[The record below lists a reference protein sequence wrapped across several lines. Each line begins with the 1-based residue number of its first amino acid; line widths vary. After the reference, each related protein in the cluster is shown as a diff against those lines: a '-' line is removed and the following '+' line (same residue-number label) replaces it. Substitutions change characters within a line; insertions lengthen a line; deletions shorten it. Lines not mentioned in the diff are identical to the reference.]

1 MLVYQRVNLH
11 FSYGFPMVFE
21 SSFPGQSTH
30 IQPWIFWF
38 SGQRVAKTS
47 PGCPW
52 ELCCCWRLAFSKRD
66 GHPPFH
72 HVVVLY
78 TYMYTY
84 ILCIYYVYIMYI
96 LCIPDIYIYII
107 TRYYLS
113 TYCWVIHQIFPDRQ
127 GQDGSLAVPAGHVL
141 LLGAMGAMSQRGR
154 LGRLYGEINGKKWGK
169 CRETM
174 RKIGVYP
181 LVMSK

>member
-11 FSYGFPMVFE
+11 FSYGVPMVFE

-66 GHPPFH
+66 GHPPFY

-96 LCIPDIYIYII
+96 LCIYYVYIYIYVYII
-107 TRYYLS
+107 YIHVYIYVLIYIIIIVIIIILIILIIIYIKIYYYYS
-113 TYCWVIHQIFPDRQ
+113 C
-127 GQDGSLAVPAGHVL
+127 
-141 LLGAMGAMSQRGR
+141 
-154 LGRLYGEINGKKWGK
+154 
-169 CRETM
+169 CRES
-174 RKIGVYP
+174 Y
-181 LVMSK
+181 SW

>member
-11 FSYGFPMVFE
+11 FSSGFPMVFE

-66 GHPPFH
+66 GHPPFY

-78 TYMYTY
+78 YMYICIRIY
-84 ILCIYYVYIMYI
+84 YVYIMYILCIYYLYVMCILCIYYVYIMYI
-96 LCIPDIYIYII
+96 IYMYILYIYTCIHI
-107 TRYYLS
+107 CVDIHYY
-113 TYCWVIHQIFPDRQ
+113 YCYYYYYHYSHYYIHKN
-127 GQDGSLAVPAGHVL
+127 L
-141 LLGAMGAMSQRGR
+141 LLLFVLSWILFMIVG
-154 LGRLYGEINGKKWGK
+154 
-169 CRETM
+169 
-174 RKIGVYP
+174 
-181 LVMSK
+181 

>member
-66 GHPPFH
+66 GHPPFY

-84 ILCIYYVYIMYI
+84 ILCIYYVYIIYMLCVYYVYIMYI
-96 LCIPDIYIYII
+96 LCILYIYIYMYILYI
-107 TRYYLS
+107 YTCIHICVDIHYY
-113 TYCWVIHQIFPDRQ
+113 YCYYYYSHYSHYYIHKN
-127 GQDGSLAVPAGHVL
+127 L
-141 LLGAMGAMSQRGR
+141 LLLFVLSWILFMIVG
-154 LGRLYGEINGKKWGK
+154 
-169 CRETM
+169 
-174 RKIGVYP
+174 
-181 LVMSK
+181 